1 MSRPCGR
8 HSKTISG
15 HDGLELVGSG
25 ASAKEAVELARTMR
39 PDVILLD
46 VRLPGGGPA
55 AADGILQSSPGTAVI
70 AISAYTDR
78 GTVGRMMAAG
88 ASPTCSRA
96 DPRWLRSSQ
105 RSKGPPTPGSGN
117 VTTATSEDV
126 PRDRVLAKPPSQCSI
141 GGNRET
147 GGRRRK
153 PDSVADTPQTWVRPR
168 PVPSPV

>member
-1 MSRPCGR
+1 MQSTRIRVAVVDDEPTMR
-8 HSKTISG
+8 AALEDLISG

-88 ASPTCSRA
+88 AVSY
-96 DPRWLRSSQ
+96 
-105 RSKGPPTPGSGN
+105 
-117 VTTATSEDV
+117 
-126 PRDRVLAKPPSQCSI
+126 LAK
-141 GGNRET
+141 
-147 GGRRRK
+147 GRSTMVEIISAIERAANAR
-153 PDSVADTPQTWVRPR
+153 
-168 PVPSPV
+168 